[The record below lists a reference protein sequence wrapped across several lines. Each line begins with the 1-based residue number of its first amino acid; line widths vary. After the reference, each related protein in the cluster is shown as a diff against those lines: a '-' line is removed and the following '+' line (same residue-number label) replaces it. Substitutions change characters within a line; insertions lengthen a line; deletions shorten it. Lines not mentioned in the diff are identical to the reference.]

1 MSRHCAFDR
10 NAPRVELWD
19 AMLPGLPAFAASHW
33 LVLALKTLA
42 ALGFI
47 WSANLVILY
56 AC

>member
-1 MSRHCAFDR
+1 
-10 NAPRVELWD
+10 
-19 AMLPGLPAFAASHW
+19 
-33 LVLALKTLA
+33 VLALKTLA

>member
-1 MSRHCAFDR
+1 
-10 NAPRVELWD
+10 
-19 AMLPGLPAFAASHW
+19 MLPGLPTLAASHW

-47 WSANLVILY
+47 GSANLVILY

>member
-1 MSRHCAFDR
+1 
-10 NAPRVELWD
+10 
-19 AMLPGLPAFAASHW
+19 MLPGLPTLAGSRW

-47 WSANLVILY
+47 GSANLVILY

>member
-1 MSRHCAFDR
+1 
-10 NAPRVELWD
+10 VEWWET
-19 AMLPGLPAFAASHW
+19 MLPGLPTLAASHW
-33 LVLALKTLA
+33 VVLALKTLA

>member
-1 MSRHCAFDR
+1 MF
-10 NAPRVELWD
+10 
-19 AMLPGLPAFAASHW
+19 PGLPTLAGSHW
-33 LVLALKTLA
+33 LLLALKTLA